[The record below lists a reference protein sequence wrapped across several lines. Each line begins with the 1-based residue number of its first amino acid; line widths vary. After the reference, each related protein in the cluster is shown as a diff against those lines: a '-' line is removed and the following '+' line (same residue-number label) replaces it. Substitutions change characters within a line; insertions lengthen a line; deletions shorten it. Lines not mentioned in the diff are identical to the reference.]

1 MESTPTQNIAKSTGF
16 SFKCSM
22 QASQWGNA
30 RPPRCFARGSGWQ
43 QLPRAVTS
51 FISRLTTHIN
61 IYAPQ
66 IKPDPSA
73 VCSGTFII
81 KLKREEGQRQQE
93 DTHMSIRRQTA
104 LPQPNHTVT
113 RYRNSKGTHCFASTV
128 WLMSKVLI
136 KHRVQWNLHNFL
148 QGYQQITRPTSPKFY
163 IKINP
168 FKIIRISCSKQ
179 PLGILYN

>member
-1 MESTPTQNIAKSTGF
+1 MESTPTQNTAKSTGF

-61 IYAPQ
+61 IYVPQ
-66 IKPDPSA
+66 IMPDPSA

-113 RYRNSKGTHCFASTV
+113 RYRNSKGTHCFAPTV
-128 WLMSKVLI
+128 WQMSKVLI
-136 KHRVQWNLHNFL
+136 KHRGSGTCITFYRVISKLLGPILQNFTL
-148 QGYQQITRPTSPKFY
+148 K
-163 IKINP
+163 
-168 FKIIRISCSKQ
+168 
-179 PLGILYN
+179 

>member
-1 MESTPTQNIAKSTGF
+1 MESTPTQNTAKSTGF

-81 KLKREEGQRQQE
+81 KLKREEGQRQQG
-93 DTHMSIRRQTA
+93 DTHVNTQTDSTSSA
-104 LPQPNHTVT
+104 QPHSDKVQEF
-113 RYRNSKGTHCFASTV
+113 KGHPLLCIYCMAN
-128 WLMSKVLI
+128 
-136 KHRVQWNLHNFL
+136 VQGVN
-148 QGYQQITRPTSPKFY
+148 QTQSPVE
-163 IKINP
+163 
-168 FKIIRISCSKQ
+168 
-179 PLGILYN
+179 LA